1 MMKKTLI
8 GIGVLVFVLTGCS
21 DKFSPERKSVVSM
34 MQSNEGT
41 TKIVGWE
48 NYKDDSDRDGVPDY
62 KDKCPNT
69 PLGVAVN
76 HQGCPILAQ
85 FRFNFKFNSWKIDK
99 KYYPQIQKLAK
110 LLKKNKGI
118 KKIEIQGYTDNIG
131 SYLYNKTLSIKRAN
145 ALRAI
150 LINKY
155 GIKPSR
161 IDIVGF
167 GSDYPVANNNR
178 PEGRAMNRRVTVIDS
193 TCFTNKCK

>member
-1 MMKKTLI
+1 LDT
-8 GIGVLVFVLTGCS
+8 
-21 DKFSPERKSVVSM
+21 DK
-34 MQSNEGT
+34 
-41 TKIVGWE
+41 
-48 NYKDDSDRDGVPDY
+48 DGVPDY